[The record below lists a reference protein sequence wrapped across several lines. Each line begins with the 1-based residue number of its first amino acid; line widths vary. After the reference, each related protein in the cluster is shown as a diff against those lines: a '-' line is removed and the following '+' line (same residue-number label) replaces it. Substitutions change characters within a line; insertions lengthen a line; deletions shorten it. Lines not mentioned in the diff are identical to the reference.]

1 MAYGFWKMGERVA
14 PGLQR
19 MPRIFG
25 ASECP
30 HFCPSR
36 VHFGNLSFSHSW
48 DENMAPSVFPV
59 MGAPP
64 NLVME
69 LRWVVSW
76 ALVLLTR
83 GRAVTDVG
91 FKRQGPNDI
100 RISHHNRYAP
110 SHNPDSSHL
119 ISSHQSIPHAFP
131 IARLVDLHWWTDWK
145 LATAKLTPSRSG
157 WPNLEKTESSH
168 T

>member
-1 MAYGFWKMGERVA
+1 MASEKWGKSCTRTPAHAKNIWGLWVPPFLSFQSLFWKFVFLPFLGWKH
-14 PGLQR
+14 GSLC
-19 MPRIFG
+19 FSCDG
-25 ASECP
+25 CP
-30 HFCPSR
+30 HT
-36 VHFGNLSFSHSW
+36 H
-48 DENMAPSVFPV
+48 
-59 MGAPP
+59 
-64 NLVME
+64 LVME

-91 FKRQGPNDI
+91 FKHQGPNDI

-110 SHNPDSSHL
+110 SHNPDSSHP
-119 ISSHQSIPHAFP
+119 ISSHQSIPRAFP
-131 IARLVDLHWWTDWK
+131 TARLVDLHRWTDWK